1 MREAARKTR
10 RNTGSRNE
18 EQTVYKAGDNIFA
31 DLGRPDADELL
42 AKAELARTIR
52 RLIAARGLTQAVAAG
67 VLGITQP
74 DVSNLHRGRLAGFSM
89 ERLYRFLNS
98 LGQDVQIV
106 VQPKPRSRA
115 RATVRALVRA
125 GTR

>member
-1 MREAARKTR
+1 MRKTARSTR
-10 RNTGSRNE
+10 RSAGKPDH
-18 EQTVYKAGDNIFA
+18 EQAIYKVGDKVFA

-52 RLIAARGLTQAVAAG
+52 HLIATRGLTQAAAAS
-67 VLGITQP
+67 VLGIAQP

-98 LGQDVQIV
+98 LGLDVEIV
-106 VQPKPRSRA
+106 VQPKPRSRDRA
-115 RATVRALVRA
+115 RVRALVRA
-125 GTR
+125 GVR

>member
-1 MREAARKTR
+1 MREAARKTHR
-10 RNTGSRNE
+10 STGRQDE
-18 EQTVYKAGDNIFA
+18 EQAAYKAGDNIFA
-31 DLGRPDADELL
+31 DLGRPEADELL

-52 RLIAARGLTQAVAAG
+52 HLIAARGLTQAVAAS
-67 VLGITQP
+67 VLGIAQP

-106 VQPKPRSRA
+106 VRPKPRSRA
-115 RATVRALVRA
+115 RATVRTLVRA
-125 GTR
+125 GAR

>member
-10 RNTGSRNE
+10 RSTGTRDE
-18 EQTVYKAGDNIFA
+18 EQAVYKAGDNIFA

-52 RLIAARGLTQAVAAG
+52 HLIAARGLTQAVAAS
-67 VLGITQP
+67 VLGIAQP

-98 LGQDVQIV
+98 LGQDVRIL

-125 GTR
+125 GAR

>member
-1 MREAARKTR
+1 MREALRKTR
-10 RNTGSRNE
+10 RSAGRGDE
-18 EQTVYKAGDNIFA
+18 ERAVYQAGDNIFA

-42 AKAELARTIR
+42 AKAELARAIR
-52 RLIAARGLTQAVAAG
+52 HLIAARGLTQAIAAG
-67 VLGITQP
+67 VLGISQP

-98 LGQDVQIV
+98 LGQDVRIV

-125 GTR
+125 GAR